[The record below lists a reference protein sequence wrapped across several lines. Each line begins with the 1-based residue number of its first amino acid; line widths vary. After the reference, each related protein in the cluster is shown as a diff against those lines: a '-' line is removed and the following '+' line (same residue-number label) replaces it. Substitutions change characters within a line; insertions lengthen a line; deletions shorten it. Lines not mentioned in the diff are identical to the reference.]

1 MKTRCRKVGCENAL
15 FRLEHHSDFD
25 DDDYNRDDVMIIIII
40 MFIIMIMI
48 FMIIIIMAL
57 VRFKQRADNLTVLQG
72 RAAVMKL
79 LWGCDDDI
87 ARVVEERRQQ
97 QQQQQQRA
105 SPRALFDLIVGSD
118 LLYNPDAYTG

>member
-1 MKTRCRKVGCENAL
+1 
-15 FRLEHHSDFD
+15 
-25 DDDYNRDDVMIIIII
+25 
-40 MFIIMIMI
+40 MIMI
-48 FMIIIIMAL
+48 IMIIIIMAL
-57 VRFKQRADNLTVLQG
+57 VRFKQRADSLTVLQG

-87 ARVVEERRQQ
+87 ARVVEERRQQKQQ

>member
-1 MKTRCRKVGCENAL
+1 MRMR
-15 FRLEHHSDFD
+15 FSDWSTIQTFMI
-25 DDDYNRDDVMIIIII
+25 MIIIMMMI
-40 MFIIMIMI
+40 IIMIMI
-48 FMIIIIMAL
+48 IMIIIIMAL
-57 VRFKQRADNLTVLQG
+57 VRFKQRADSLTVLQG

-87 ARVVEERRQQ
+87 ARVVEERRRQQQLQQQ